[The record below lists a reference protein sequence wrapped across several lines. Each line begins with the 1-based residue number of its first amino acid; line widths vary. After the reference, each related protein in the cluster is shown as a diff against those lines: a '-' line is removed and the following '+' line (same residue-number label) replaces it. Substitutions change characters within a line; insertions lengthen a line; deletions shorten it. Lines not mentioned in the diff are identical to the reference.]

1 MMLKKKLVGSTGS
14 PLGRAGVRCEGGG
27 GGLAHWK
34 IHISSG
40 GFRSAVARVITSV
53 SSWSAMA

>member
-27 GGLAHWK
+27 VGGWGLAHWK

-40 GFRSAVARVITSV
+40 GIRSAVARVIT
-53 SSWSAMA
+53 

>member
-27 GGLAHWK
+27 CRGMGEQN
-34 IHISSG
+34 S
-40 GFRSAVARVITSV
+40 VASILEARLPRKKSYLR
-53 SSWSAMA
+53 

>member
-14 PLGRAGVRCEGGG
+14 PLGRAGVRCEGGVGVG
-27 GGLAHWK
+27 GWGLAHWK

-40 GFRSAVARVITSV
+40 GFRSAVAGVIT
-53 SSWSAMA
+53 